1 MGLVAPFTDGAAAAQ
16 RGSVISPMSHSGK
29 GMPDTVP
36 GTTYPLSL
44 LSAIDE
50 TELYHLVREMWGEL
64 FDL

>member
-1 MGLVAPFTDGAAAAQ
+1 
-16 RGSVISPMSHSGK
+16 MSHSGK